1 MCTSVPFLANA
12 PCPRWEQFQSQ
23 IFAGDAALMDYVQK
37 MAGYS
42 LTGETQEQILILG
55 HGIGSNG
62 KGTLLNTIG
71 AVLGDYTYSMP
82 FSTLEMHQRAAIP
95 NDLAALDG
103 RRYVTA
109 SETNDGTRLNE
120 SRIKAL
126 TGCDPISARF
136 LHGEFFTFRPQ
147 AKFWLAVNHRPI
159 LGDDDLDC
167 GGASGSSR
175 SRSGFPSH
183 PALPWPWRPEY
194 PGILACMVRGCLAW
208 QRDGLTPPSA
218 VVDATASFEA
228 DSDAVAEFL
237 SEATE
242 LDPGAEIRAANLFAH
257 YKQWAD
263 RQGLAD
269 RERLTATAFGRKMA
283 ERFTRI
289 KKRGAYVYS
298 GLARLDR
305 VVGSDQ

>member
-12 PCPRWEQFQSQ
+12 PCPRWEQFQSE

-159 LGDDDLDC
+159 LRDD
-167 GGASGSSR
+167 SF
-175 SRSGFPSH
+175 GFWRRIRLVPFTERF
-183 PALPWPWRPEY
+183 PVTPGLAVALRAEY
-194 PGILACMVRGCLAW
+194 PGILAWMVRGCLAW

-242 LDPGAEIRAANLFAH
+242 LDPGAEIRAADLFAH